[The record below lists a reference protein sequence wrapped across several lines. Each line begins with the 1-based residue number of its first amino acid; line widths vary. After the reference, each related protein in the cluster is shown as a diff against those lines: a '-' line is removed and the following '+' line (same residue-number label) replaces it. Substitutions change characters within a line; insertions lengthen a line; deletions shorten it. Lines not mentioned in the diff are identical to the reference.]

1 MTTPKPTFTVVG
13 DVYSF
18 TWPGIEISLDRFTE
32 GRDHALTAEMTVYS
46 RVEPHVGLLHR
57 ARFNL
62 DAATTRKTVAEMLGK
77 REAIAGIDWPVMLEQ
92 VCFLATE
99 RWRTGEPAVDLWG
112 VQPQTARWLL
122 HPYIE
127 HGSPTVLFA
136 KGGSGKSVVALAM
149 AYTVAAGLRF
159 FVGKTDGIAR
169 PVLYLDWETSAEVH
183 NERARAIAS
192 KHNNAQPRILYKR
205 MSSSLQDS
213 AGAIRKEIAQHGVK
227 LVVVDSLGYA
237 GGAAPEEAATA
248 IALFGAI
255 RTFGVATLCVHHRR
269 KGGGMSGG
277 DPDSLFGSA
286 YYFNSARHVW
296 QLQGEKDEDKEEL
309 NVGFYHVKSNNGRL
323 QKRHGFEVKFTNDT
337 DGLTEGIAFRY
348 KDNIAEMQGFE
359 NSGNL
364 KERILAEFAADGT
377 AKTAAELTEILNA
390 DRNQVQSRLG
400 ELKTAG
406 KVIHVPG
413 SKWALP
419 VVVNQN

>member
-1 MTTPKPTFTVVG
+1 MTTPKPAFNVVG

-18 TWPGIEISLDRFTE
+18 SWPGIEISLDRFSE
-32 GRDHALTAEMTVYS
+32 GRDNALSAEMTVYS
-46 RVEPHVGLLHR
+46 RMEPHVGLLHR

-77 REAIAGIDWPVMLEQ
+77 REAISGIDWPVMLEQ

-99 RWRTGEPAVDLWG
+99 RWRTGEPAIDLWS
-112 VQPQTARWLL
+112 VAPQQARWLL

-127 HGSPTVLFA
+127 VGSPTVLFA

-149 AYTVAAGLRF
+149 AYTVAAGLKF

-192 KHNNAQPRILYKR
+192 KHGGAQPRILYKR
-205 MSSSLQDS
+205 MSASLQDS
-213 AGAIRKEIAQHGVK
+213 AGAIRKEIAKHGVK

-237 GGAAPEEAATA
+237 GGGEPKDAGIA

-269 KGGGMSGG
+269 KDTSARGS

-296 QLQGEKDEDKEEL
+296 ELRGAKDEDNDEL
-309 NVGFYHVKSNNGRL
+309 GIGLIHAKSNNGRL
-323 QKRHGFEVKFTNDT
+323 QKRHGFKVKFTNDDLDIT
-337 DGLTEGIAFRY
+337 TGISFRYEETLARIPGLEKDASLKDRIVEELTENG
-348 KDNIAEMQGFE
+348 
-359 NSGNL
+359 
-364 KERILAEFAADGT
+364 
-377 AKTAAELTEILNA
+377 AKTAAQIAEALEANPAT
-390 DRNQVQSRLG
+390 VQKDMSRLSK
-400 ELKTAG
+400 LG
-406 KVIHVPG
+406 KVVSVEGHRWGIRT
-413 SKWALP
+413 A
-419 VVVNQN
+419 VNE